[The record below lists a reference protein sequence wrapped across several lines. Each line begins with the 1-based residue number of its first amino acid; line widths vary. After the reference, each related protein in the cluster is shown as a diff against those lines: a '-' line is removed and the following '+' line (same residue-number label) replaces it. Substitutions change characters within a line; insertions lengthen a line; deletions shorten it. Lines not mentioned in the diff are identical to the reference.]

1 MTFAEIAAAPPAAS
15 PMPAAPVRC
24 AYCGNNPVPHFLH
37 WYFESVNVLFGP
49 LRAAL
54 LYNPLALLAKR
65 AFGRLPWALG
75 LTDLL
80 AASGVI
86 GFGDDASA
94 CPSGRG
100 QVLWEEAIRRGVVVR
115 ELKLFGRRFDTY
127 LASRGG
133 RRVVFSGL
141 PRPSGY
147 DDRNLD
153 TLDDKPAF
161 KRVMAAA
168 GLPVAAGGAASRL
181 PQAERIFERVAKPV
195 IVKPRSGSR
204 GRHTTTYVY
213 TREQLKEAF
222 SVAKQLCY
230 WVVVEEHLEGPVY
243 RGTVVDY
250 RCRGVLRGDSPQVVG
265 DGVRT
270 VAELVA
276 ARNAAPHEGSADIV
290 LDGRADRFL
299 ARRGQSRSFVPAAGQ
314 VVYLSEKVGV
324 SYGGSS
330 SEDFEVCHPET
341 KALFERAAR
350 ACDDPILGFDFIIP
364 DITKSWRE
372 QRCGFIEVNTL
383 PFINLHHHPL
393 LGNPQNVA
401 AAVWDLVGF

>member
-1 MTFAEIAAAPPAAS
+1 MTTAELTAVPPATRTEPAS
-15 PMPAAPVRC
+15 PARC
-24 AYCGNNPVPHFLH
+24 PYCGNNPVPHFLH
-37 WYFESVNVLFGP
+37 WYFESINVLFGP
-49 LRAAL
+49 LRVLL
-54 LYNPLALLAKR
+54 LYNPLALLVKR
-65 AFGRLPWALG
+65 AFGRIPWALG

-80 AASGVI
+80 AALGVV
-86 GFGDDASA
+86 GFSDDVAS

-100 QVLWEEAIRRGVVVR
+100 QVLWEEAIRRGVTVR

-127 LASRGG
+127 VAERGPK
-133 RRVVFSGL
+133 RIVFSGL
-141 PRPSGY
+141 PRPRGY

-153 TLDDKPAF
+153 ILDDKPAF
-161 KRVMAAA
+161 KRVMSAA
-168 GLPVAAGGAASRL
+168 GLPVAAGGVAKSFR
-181 PQAERIFERVAKPV
+181 QAERIFERVAKPV

-204 GRHTTTYVY
+204 GRHTSTYVY
-213 TREQLKEAF
+213 TKEQLKEAF
-222 SVAKQLCY
+222 AVAKQLCY

-243 RGTVVDY
+243 RGTVIDY

-265 DGVRT
+265 DGART
-270 VAELVA
+270 VAELAA

-290 LDGRADRFL
+290 LDGRTDRFL
-299 ARRGQSRSFVPAAGQ
+299 ARRGLTRFSVPPAGQ

-330 SEDFEVCHPET
+330 SEDFEACHP
-341 KALFERAAR
+341 KNKSLFERAAR
-350 ACDDPILGFDFIIP
+350 ACGDPILGFDFIIP

-393 LGNPQNVA
+393 LGRPQNVA
-401 AAVWDLVGF
+401 ARVWDLVGF